1 MMIDVELKLILI
13 FKNSMVR
20 SSLCDYSDAYILVSV
35 TIAVPNTEALGN
47 SNETNNNF
55 KLCPVY

>member
-1 MMIDVELKLILI
+1 
-13 FKNSMVR
+13 MVR

-55 KLCPVY
+55 KLCSVY

>member
-1 MMIDVELKLILI
+1 
-13 FKNSMVR
+13 MVR
-20 SSLCDYSDAYILVSV
+20 SSLCDYSAAYILVSA

-55 KLCPVY
+55 KLCSVY